1 MFEYNKISCS
11 ILTHLAYIV
20 ISNEDT
26 IYVVVEFLKGISI
39 KKKTNTTIARQ
50 QPLINN

>member
-26 IYVVVEFLKGISI
+26 MYVVVEFLKGISI
-39 KKKTNTTIARQ
+39 KKNKYNYRSTTAFD
-50 QPLINN
+50 